1 MALHYCIIWSFSSL
15 HHIKKQYTAKHHID
29 HRMLHC
35 TTLHD
40 SHQVITSH
48 HTTLHWSPP
57 HYTISYRFA
66 LLYITLIHSWQS
78 DLTSHHIIRH
88 YTWSTS
94 LRIALN
100 LVGNGV
106 SAWRGAIGSLLR
118 FTEHDNS
125 CPSLPESLGSC
136 LHEQRTLLCTHPRG
150 SWSQQRNR
158 SHCLSN
164 RCRCKGR
171 LQRIKPIMGR
181 RRRRR
186 RGRLRWQEGGIKMIW
201 WEDDEDDILL
211 WRGEEKKEKKERKR
225 WSRNKRRRKMMR
237 TNEDEKAKDREE
249 ETEKNVW
256 RTRNKRKRRRRKQ
269 GEDRE

>member
-118 FTEHDNS
+118 STEHDNS

-186 RGRLRWQEGGIKMIW
+186 GRLRWQEGGIKMIW

-225 WSRNKRRRKMMR
+225 WRRNKRRRKMMR

-256 RTRNKRKRRRRKQ
+256 RTRNKRKRRRKQ